1 MAALD
6 QPWNIGAA
14 LGRRAAAHPDREAIV
29 APDMRLSYLKL
40 WQVAQSFALNM
51 QANGI
56 GQGVTVE
63 LQSRDMIASV
73 AAMAATALIGA
84 RFVVH
89 NALTGG
95 EPGPLLL
102 LHSPESPPTD
112 APPGAR
118 VVTMTADWSPR
129 STVVNPDTAKAL
141 PGAIDADAPWWT
153 IHTSG
158 TTGHPKA
165 LILSQKIAF
174 DRSVAVAGD
183 FRGAETRFCS
193 IFPCWT
199 RPFFVRAMAALVN
212 GSTIL
217 DSNDPAFLAA
227 EGANLFAGSPRQ
239 VLEWLQE
246 TRPRDRFPHIQVSGA
261 PFSDEAALKMLATFD
276 VVDDVYGSGESN
288 KSFVNRRHLEE
299 GKMTRT
305 GLPQDS
311 EVEVRNAE
319 GQLCAQG
326 EVGELRV
333 RNAYLVPGYRDAP
346 AATARSFRDGWFHPG
361 DLARWEANGAL
372 VVVGRVDQIINL
384 GGIKIDPLEVEDVLH
399 QVPGVVQSAV
409 FLDPREQTPPRTM
422 AFLVLAPAVDIVST
436 VDAVVAH
443 CTQRLTGSRAPGYF
457 YVVPDIPLTHDGVP
471 RRAECARI
479 ARDLPREG

>member
-1 MAALD
+1 MSALD

-14 LGRRAAAHPDREAIV
+14 LARGAAAYPDREALV

-40 WQVAQSFALNM
+40 WQIAQAFALNM
-51 QANGI
+51 QAKGI

-73 AAMAATALIGA
+73 AVMVATALVGA
-84 RFVVH
+84 RFVLH
-89 NALTGG
+89 NPLTGV
-95 EPGPLLL
+95 EPGPLVL
-102 LHSPESPPTD
+102 LHSPESPPID
-112 APPGAR
+112 VPPGAQ
-118 VVTMTADWSPR
+118 VVPMTADWSPR
-129 STVVNPDTAKAL
+129 STPVGPDTANAF
-141 PGAIDADAPWWT
+141 PGAVDADAPWWT

-183 FRGAETRFCS
+183 FHGAATRFCS
-193 IFPCWT
+193 LFPCWT
-199 RPFFVRAMAALVN
+199 RPFYVRAMAALVN
-212 GSTIL
+212 GATIL
-217 DSNDPAFLAA
+217 DSKNPAFLAA

-239 VLEWLQE
+239 VLEWLEAEQ
-246 TRPRDRFPHIQVSGA
+246 PKHRFAQIQVSGA

-276 VVDDVYGSGESN
+276 LVDDVYGSGESN
-288 KSFVNRRHLEE
+288 KSFVNRRHLQ
-299 GKMTRT
+299 GGQMART
-305 GLPQDS
+305 GMPQDS
-311 EVEVRNAE
+311 VIEVRNSAGE
-319 GQLCAQG
+319 PCAPG
-326 EVGELRV
+326 ETGELRV
-333 RNAYLVPGYRDAP
+333 RNGYLVPGYRDAP

-361 DLARWEANGAL
+361 DLARWEPNGAL
-372 VVVGRVDQIINL
+372 TIVGRVDQIINL
-384 GGIKIDPLEVEDVLH
+384 GGIKIDPSEVEDVLL
-399 QVPGVVQSAV
+399 QVPGVRQAAV

-422 AFLVLAPAVDIVST
+422 AFLVLAPSSDIVST

-443 CTQRLTGSRAPGYF
+443 CSTRLAGSKAPGYF

>member
-1 MAALD
+1 MSALD

-14 LGRRAAAHPDREAIV
+14 LARGAAAHPDREAIV

-40 WQVAQSFALNM
+40 WQLSQAFALNM

-73 AAMAATALIGA
+73 AVMVATALLGA
-84 RFVVH
+84 RFVLH
-89 NALTGG
+89 NPLTGI
-95 EPGPLLL
+95 EPGPVAL
-102 LHSPESPPTD
+102 LHSPESSPKTV
-112 APPGAR
+112 PPGAQ
-118 VVTMTADWSPR
+118 VVAMTADWSPR
-129 STVVNPDTAKAL
+129 STAVGPDTALAF
-141 PGAIDADAPWWT
+141 PGAIAADAPWWT

-158 TTGHPKA
+158 TTGQPKA

-183 FRGAETRFCS
+183 FLGAETRFCP

-199 RPFFVRAMAALVN
+199 RPFYVRAMAALVN
-212 GSTIL
+212 GATIL
-217 DSNDPAFLAA
+217 DSKDPAFLAA

-239 VLEWLQE
+239 VLEWIE
-246 TRPRDRFPHIQVSGA
+246 AARPGQRFRQVQVSGA
-261 PFSDEAALKMLATFD
+261 PFSDEAAQRMLAVFD
-276 VVDDVYGSGESN
+276 LVDDVYGSGESN
-288 KSFVNRRHLEE
+288 KSFVNRRHLQN
-299 GKMTRT
+299 GRMTRT
-305 GLPQDS
+305 GMPQDS
-311 EVEVRNAE
+311 VVEVRNAE
-319 GQLCAQG
+319 NRLCAIG

-333 RNAYLVPGYRDAP
+333 RNSYLVPGYRDAP
-346 AATARSFRDGWFHPG
+346 AATARAFRDGWFHPG

-372 VVVGRVDQIINL
+372 IIVGRVDQIINL
-384 GGIKIDPLEVEDVLH
+384 GGVKVDPLEVEDVL
-399 QVPGVVQSAV
+399 QEVPGVLQAAV

-422 AFLVLAPAVDIVST
+422 AFLVLAPSADIVST

-443 CTQRLTGSRAPGYF
+443 CRQRLTGIKAPGYF
-457 YVVPDIPLTHDGVP
+457 FVVPDIPMTHDGVP